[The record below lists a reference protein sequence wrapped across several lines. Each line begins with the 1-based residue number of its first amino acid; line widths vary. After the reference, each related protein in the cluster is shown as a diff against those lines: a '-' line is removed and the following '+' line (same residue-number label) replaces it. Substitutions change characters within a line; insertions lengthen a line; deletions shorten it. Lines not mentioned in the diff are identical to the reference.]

1 MRGAACPHPAP
12 GTRPAPSRRRVL
24 AGGALLASLLP
35 ALAACAA
42 PAGMRG
48 ITLSRQRL
56 NELLARSFP
65 YTRGFSGL
73 ADLTLQ
79 SPRLRLLPE
88 SNRLGTALD
97 VVLAERVTGGRFG
110 GGMDLDYGL
119 RFDAQQGAIR
129 MADVRV
135 NRLDIDPLPPTQRAL
150 VAQYA
155 PRVAEQLLADL
166 VLYRLPAEQLAL
178 ARDLGLGVGA
188 LRVLPEG
195 LRIDLVPQGLR

>member
-1 MRGAACPHPAP
+1 MQQHPFP
-12 GTRPAPSRRRVL
+12 TRPLSRRAVALAALLGALAPS
-24 AGGALLASLLP
+24 
-35 ALAACAA
+35 LAACAGS
-42 PAGMRG
+42 AGMRG
-48 ITLSRQRL
+48 ITLSQQRL

-97 VVLAERVTGGRFG
+97 VVLAERVTGGRFA

-135 NRLDIDPLPPTQRAL
+135 NRLDIDPLPPAQRAL

-195 LRIDLVPQGLR
+195 LRIDLVPRGLR